1 MFAALAQVGNERRS
15 WRQGEAMIMDT
26 SFIHETFNAT
36 DGSRYVLIFRFWH
49 PELTEDERNA
59 LLYVF
64 DCLDLP
70 ETGGIKEA
78 QKRLQKRCRGKK
90 GAASKGFGAR

>member
-1 MFAALAQVGNERRS
+1 
-15 WRQGEAMIMDT
+15 MIMDT
-26 SFIHETFNAT
+26 SFLHETFNDT

-49 PELTEDERNA
+49 PELTEDEKNA

-70 ETGGIKEA
+70 ENVAIKEA
-78 QKRLQKRCRGKK
+78 QKRLQKRLKAKQSR
-90 GAASKGFGAR
+90 AAQSKGFGAR